1 MTQTNLLDRQRST
14 FTPVAR
20 RPRHLLGKSLVAVA
34 LAASL
39 PVAASGQ
46 DWNVAQMLAMRGS
59 PAGLAP
65 LPMAAEEIS
74 PPRRFEVEA
83 LHDLATCIVER
94 DRDEAE
100 RILTADFGG
109 EDYADAIRRL
119 SPIRPLCLG
128 PHGGLLR
135 MSGIVFAGGLAEALL
150 RKDLAEAQLAAS
162 LRAPEQ
168 ALQARNDVEY
178 IALCMVLAQPAQTSA
193 LLYTDATAR
202 EADAKLVEY
211 ANALPGC
218 VRPDQ
223 QFRINKLGLRAL
235 AALAAYR
242 ISVRNR
248 TG

>member
-1 MTQTNLLDRQRST
+1 MRAAIIFAL
-14 FTPVAR
+14 
-20 RPRHLLGKSLVAVA
+20 

-46 DWNVAQMLAMRGS
+46 DWNNYQMLAMGSS

-65 LPMAAEEIS
+65 LPMAAEAIS
-74 PPRRFEVEA
+74 PPRRFEVAA

-100 RILTADFGG
+100 RILAADFGG

-119 SPIRPLCLG
+119 SPIRPRCLG
-128 PHGGLLR
+128 PSGGLFRL
-135 MSGIVFAGGLAEALL
+135 SGIVFAGGLAEALL
-150 RKDLAEAQLAAS
+150 RKDLTEAQLAAS
-162 LRAPEQ
+162 LRPPEP
-168 ALQARNDVEY
+168 ALQAHDDVEY
-178 IALCMVLAQPAQTSA
+178 TALCMVLARPAETSA
-193 LLYTDATAR
+193 LLYTDATASG
-202 EADAKLVEY
+202 ADAKLAEY

-218 VRPDQ
+218 VRPDE

-242 ISVRNR
+242 IAVINR
-248 TG
+248 TGGEG

>member
-1 MTQTNLLDRQRST
+1 MRAAII
-14 FTPVAR
+14 VA
-20 RPRHLLGKSLVAVA
+20 L

-65 LPMAAEEIS
+65 LPAAAEEFS
-74 PPRRFEVEA
+74 PPTRFEVAA
-83 LHDLATCIVER
+83 LHDFATCIVER
-94 DRDEAE
+94 DRGEAE
-100 RILTADFGG
+100 RILTSDFRE

-119 SPIRPLCLG
+119 AANRPRCLG
-128 PHGGLLR
+128 PGGGLLR

-150 RKDLAEAQLAAS
+150 RKDLTEAQLAAS

-178 IALCMVLAQPAQTSA
+178 TALCMVLAQPAQTSA

-242 ISVRNR
+242 ITVRNR
-248 TG
+248 TGGKI

>member
-1 MTQTNLLDRQRST
+1 MRATIIFAL
-14 FTPVAR
+14 
-20 RPRHLLGKSLVAVA
+20 

-46 DWNVAQMLAMRGS
+46 DWNNYIMHAMGS
-59 PAGLAP
+59 SPPGLAP

-74 PPRRFEVEA
+74 PPRRIEVEA

-94 DRDEAE
+94 DRDEAA

-119 SPIRPLCLG
+119 SPVRPQCLG
-128 PHGGLLR
+128 PKGGLLR

-150 RKDLAEAQLAAS
+150 RKDLTQAQLAAS
-162 LRAPEQ
+162 LRPPEP
-168 ALQARNDVEY
+168 ALQARDDVEY
-178 IALCMVLAQPAQTSA
+178 TAMCMVLAHPAETSA
-193 LLYTDATAR
+193 LLYTDATASG
-202 EADAKLVEY
+202 ADAKLAEY
-211 ANALPGC
+211 ADALPGC

-242 ISVRNR
+242 IVVSHR
-248 TG
+248 TGGEG